1 MHERIK
7 WIKKYGILWVYGIH
21 WKQIMSNC
29 HYTSCHEIH
38 GGTTLVNIHCPFSPS
53 AQICSQANWPHW
65 SQATKCLQT
74 LAKQIPTP
82 QTKRTTLMILMNMF
96 DTLSSPGT
104 LLFKNAKRPCI
115 VSHGGEHG
123 WENETQVMDM
133 WYVPAVQRNEC
144 VLNQGPPSKTKHCE
158 NSKIGFWDCNQ
169 FMRTCKQYKATSK
182 NHQNP
187 ENSPLWIS
195 ENLCTLWNQDHQLT
209 HQASDRL
216 PKPNPSACFQHAAGP
231 LLHKRFC
238 PSNPFL
244 ALEIQGKGDK
254 SADDNVSNQVW
265 QVPSC
270 CDSVFDLYCKIGENL
285 LWSVCRYMWL

>member
-1 MHERIK
+1 MHNKRSIGFWNTLNLQHVGLVCGPIILCLVSSVAQNARPKRHPWKNKRNKEVQYR
-7 WIKKYGILWVYGIH
+7 ILWVYGIH

-29 HYTSCHEIH
+29 HYISCQEMH
-38 GGTTLVNIHCPFSPS
+38 GGTTVVNIHCPFSPS
-53 AQICSQANWPHW
+53 AQICSQANWPNDITW

-82 QTKRTTLMILMNMF
+82 QTKRTTLMTLMNMF

-104 LLFKNAKRPCI
+104 LLFKNANKPCI

-169 FMRTCKQYKATSK
+169 FMRLHMQTVLSNKQKPSKPWKLSFVNLWKSLHTLKSRSPAHTTS
-182 NHQNP
+182 NRSFAQTESQSLFP
-187 ENSPLWIS
+187 A
-195 ENLCTLWNQDHQLT
+195 CCRT
-209 HQASDRL
+209 ASVNWKL
-216 PKPNPSACFQHAAGP
+216 
-231 LLHKRFC
+231 
-238 PSNPFL
+238 
-244 ALEIQGKGDK
+244 
-254 SADDNVSNQVW
+254 
-265 QVPSC
+265 
-270 CDSVFDLYCKIGENL
+270 
-285 LWSVCRYMWL
+285 